1 MIFTSKGLK
10 RKAFKNKITRIL
22 KMVVT
27 VFMILQVV
35 TVSAVMLFDYVR
47 KRTTRAKSFT
57 FPALPPKN
65 TVINDST
72 IRTYTEGKTLYSEM
86 IKDISNAK
94 ESIMF
99 ETFIWK
105 NDIVGRE
112 FKRELIKAARRGVKV
127 YIVFDGFGNFVVPRM
142 FKRFPKT
149 PNLHILEF
157 PIIRYGLL
165 TLDPRKL
172 GRDHRKILIVDKNIG
187 YVGGYNIGSL
197 YRDKWRDTH
206 MRIQGPFVWE
216 LENAFINFWNTFS
229 SKKQKKINDVGAKK
243 WDSNIRAAVNNP
255 NRMLFPVRGLYI
267 DAFDRA
273 TKNIWI
279 TQAYF
284 MPDKEILE
292 GLIKAARRGVDI
304 KILLPEKSNHIVAD
318 WIASAHFN
326 RLLDAGIEI
335 WLYQNTMIH
344 AKTCTVDG
352 RWSTIGTA
360 NIDRLSMAGNFEIN
374 MQVWSKRLAKRMEDI
389 FENDL
394 SNSRRLTLEEWNSRK
409 YIQRITERILLPLDK
424 IL

>member
-1 MIFTSKGLK
+1 
-10 RKAFKNKITRIL
+10 
-22 KMVVT
+22 
-27 VFMILQVV
+27 
-35 TVSAVMLFDYVR
+35 
-47 KRTTRAKSFT
+47 
-57 FPALPPKN
+57 
-65 TVINDST
+65 
-72 IRTYTEGKTLYSEM
+72 
-86 IKDISNAK
+86 
-94 ESIMF
+94 
-99 ETFIWK
+99 
-105 NDIVGRE
+105 
-112 FKRELIKAARRGVKV
+112 
-127 YIVFDGFGNFVVPRM
+127 
-142 FKRFPKT
+142 
-149 PNLHILEF
+149 
-157 PIIRYGLL
+157 
-165 TLDPRKL
+165 
-172 GRDHRKILIVDKNIG
+172 
-187 YVGGYNIGSL
+187 
-197 YRDKWRDTH
+197 
-206 MRIQGPFVWE
+206 
-216 LENAFINFWNTFS
+216 
-229 SKKQKKINDVGAKK
+229 
-243 WDSNIRAAVNNP
+243 
-255 NRMLFPVRGLYI
+255 MLFPVRGLYI